1 MACFT
6 AFKECLPKQIR
17 QQKLDVMQNLYV
29 PLISKIFRRCLFLKN
44 YVPISHDQQNFN
56 ILSNSEVACNVSLN
70 SKLSLVMAK
79 TYISEIPG
87 KLKAP

>member
-1 MACFT
+1 
-6 AFKECLPKQIR
+6 
-17 QQKLDVMQNLYV
+17 MQNLYV
-29 PLISKIFRRCLFLKN
+29 PLISKIFRRCVFLKN

-70 SKLSLVMAK
+70 SKLSLGMAK
-79 TYISEIPG
+79 TYIPEIPG